1 MMNNKKY
8 FEESS
13 EYMKFKIE
21 RMNHTGEGIAKYN
34 DIVFF
39 IPKTIPGDVVE
50 VKEKDIIHHK
60 NYNQVLEYKIIK
72 TSEKR
77 LSIMCPYY
85 QDCGGCQL
93 MALSYKEQ
101 LEYKKNKVIDIFK
114 KYTKLD
120 INPQIIGTSQY
131 NYRNKIT
138 LHVND
143 NQIGLTEEGSNRI
156 VPIKKCIITSEKINE
171 IIPILQKKI
180 DIKNI
185 SKITIRQMKNKI
197 MLQFEGKINH
207 KKTIESLSDHVD
219 SIYENNNL
227 IYGQPYLEESLSK
240 YIFDISPNSF
250 FQINLKGAEII
261 YNLVKEYI
269 GKYNQNVLDLYCG
282 TGSIGIYISEICK
295 NVTGIELNKSSVDDA
310 KRNIEKNNV
319 DNIKVIQGNVGTV
332 LTQEKHYD
340 TIIVDPPRNG
350 LDKKT
355 VATLLKINA
364 NQIIYVSCNPIT
376 LARDVN
382 ILKENYHLSN
392 ITLTDMFPNT
402 YHVESIILLERK

>member
-1 MMNNKKY
+1 
-8 FEESS
+8 
-13 EYMKFKIE
+13 MKLIIE

-50 VKEKDIIHHK
+50 VKEKDIINHK
-60 NYNQVLEYKIIK
+60 NYNQVLEYKIIEP
-72 TSEKR
+72 SEKR
-77 LSIMCPYY
+77 IPIACPYY
-85 QDCGGCQL
+85 QNCGGCQL
-93 MALSYKEQ
+93 MSLSYQNQ

-120 INPQIIGTSQY
+120 INPQIIKTSQY

-138 LHVND
+138 LHVNN
-143 NQIGLTEEGSNRI
+143 NQLGLTEESSNKI
-156 VPIKKCIITSEKINE
+156 VPIKKCIITSEKINK
-171 IIPILQKKI
+171 IIPILQEKI

-185 SKITIRQMKNKI
+185 KKITIRQMNYKI
-197 MLQFEGKINH
+197 MIQFEGKLDH
-207 KKTIESLSDHVD
+207 KKAIKILSEYVD

-227 IYGQPYLEESLSK
+227 IYGQAYLEESLSK

-250 FQINLKGAEII
+250 FQVNLKGAQII

-269 GKYNQNVLDLYCG
+269 GKYNQNILDLYCG
-282 TGSIGIYISEICK
+282 TGSIGIYVSELCK
-295 NVTGIELNKSSVDDA
+295 NITGIEINKSSVEDA
-310 KRNIEKNNV
+310 KRNIKKNNIKH
-319 DNIKVIQGNVGTV
+319 IKVIQGNVGTI
-332 LTQEKHYD
+332 LTQDKHYD

-355 VATLLKINA
+355 ISTLLKINA

-382 ILKENYHLSN
+382 ILKEKYQLSK
-392 ITLTDMFPNT
+392 ITLVDMFPNT
-402 YHVESIILLERK
+402 YHVESACLLERK